1 MRVGEVSN
9 EHIFNIFGA
18 RLFHEGAGHNSPLVG
33 FVLIPNMHPQV
44 VASYPIFIGDLTLL
58 NIWVFH
64 CAEQVAA
71 CVPLLSHIE
80 FQLGKAR
87 LLGSMWTRSNKV
99 SLVGMQQIPKSIHW
113 LGYGSGVKLKYARNN
128 AKLYANNAGV
138 YGYLWAIVG
147 PLPFTSQRMKMRGQ
161 TFVVGPW
168 EFFC

>member
-1 MRVGEVSN
+1 MNTSLIYLEHASFMRGLDTAHHLWGLYSCQICIHKWWH
-9 EHIFNIFGA
+9 HILYF
-18 RLFHEGAGHNSPLVG
+18 L
-33 FVLIPNMHPQV
+33 
-44 VASYPIFIGDLTLL
+44 GDLTLL
-58 NIWVFH
+58 NIWVLH
-64 CAEQVAA
+64 CAEHVAA

-99 SLVGMQQIPKSIHW
+99 SLVGLQQIPKSIHW
-113 LGYGSGVKLKYARNN
+113 LGYGSSVKLKYARNN

-161 TFVVGPW
+161 TFVVGSW